1 MADYTLRNFDQI
13 DDALAE
19 RDVEIDA
26 RFARK
31 HIDSSELGV
40 SRFRYAPGERAPF
53 AHRHAVQEEVFVVT
67 AGSGRVKLDENIV
80 ELSLWDVLRVAPH
93 VVRQFEGGPD
103 GMELVAIGGTRP
115 PDGDGEIVRDWWV
128 D

>member
-13 DDALAE
+13 DNALAD
-19 RDVEIDA
+19 RDVDIDA

-40 SRFRYAPGERAPF
+40 SRFRYAAGERAPF
-53 AHRHAVQEEVFVVT
+53 GHRHSVQEEVFVVT
-67 AGSGRVKLDENIV
+67 AGSGRVKLDENVV
-80 ELSLWDVLRVAPH
+80 ELSLWDVLRVAPQ
-93 VVRQFEGGPD
+93 VVRQFEGGPE

-115 PDGDGEIVRDWWV
+115 ADGDGEIVRDWWV